1 MTVKIV
7 EYNHKGD
14 FHCFIYW
21 NCKKF
26 KFKRTCLAKSLNML
40 FDRTKYKSD
49 LKDLKDAVNELTKEI
64 QEMKK

>member
-1 MTVKIV
+1 MIVKIV

-14 FHCFIYW
+14 FHGFIYW

-40 FDRTKYKSD
+40 FDRTKYK
-49 LKDLKDAVNELTKEI
+49 
-64 QEMKK
+64 